1 METTPEGL
9 EILDPFE
16 LRVLAE
22 KEALTPDNYPLSLN
36 ALVNGCNQ
44 LSSRDPVMSISEDTV
59 AEVLQRLMQNKY
71 VNGITQAGARVTK
84 YEHRLRI
91 KHTLEQ
97 DKLAVLTLLML
108 RGLQTAGEIRT
119 RSGRLHDFKSVA
131 EVLQRLMQAKYVN
144 GITQAGARVTKY
156 EHRLRIKFSLEQDK
170 LAVLTMLMLRGL
182 QTAGEIRTRTGRLHE
197 FKSVTEVEHALQ
209 FLIDKYPPLVS
220 KLPLAP
226 GTKEPR
232 YGHLLAGEEALA
244 REETAASLGGSVGGG
259 AQGSRVGALEQ
270 EVQQLR
276 RQVEELTAQFAE
288 FRQQFE

>member
-1 METTPEGL
+1 MEDTPDGAEV
-9 EILDPFE
+9 LDPFE
-16 LRVLAE
+16 IRVLAVLAE

-44 LSSRDPVMSISEDTV
+44 LSSRDPVMALSEEAV
-59 AEVLQRLMQNKY
+59 SEVLQRLMQRKY

-84 YEHRLRI
+84 YEHRMRI
-91 KHTLEQ
+91 KWSLEQ
-97 DKLAVLTLLML
+97 DKLAVLSILML

-131 EVLQRLMQAKYVN
+131 
-144 GITQAGARVTKY
+144 
-156 EHRLRIKFSLEQDK
+156 D
-170 LAVLTMLMLRGL
+170 
-182 QTAGEIRTRTGRLHE
+182 
-197 FKSVTEVEHALQ
+197 VEHALQ

-220 KLPLAP
+220 RLPLAP

-232 YGHLLAGEEALA
+232 YGQLLGGEEALA
-244 REETAASLGGSVGGG
+244 REETAASLGGSV

-276 RQVEELTAQFAE
+276 RQVEDLTAQFAE
-288 FRQQFE
+288 FRKQFE